1 MTELDETL
9 SGLFA
14 EAREALPADEFERKL
29 AIRLSQAR
37 RRRTM
42 KQVVLSAAVAGI
54 AIAAT
59 PYVVTAS
66 LAGASNLGLWACSLA
81 VAAWTLRRAGRTS

>member
-14 EAREALPADEFERKL
+14 DARRALPADEFEQKL
-29 AIRLSQAR
+29 AIRLSRAR
-37 RRRTM
+37 RGRTM
-42 KQVVLSAAVAGI
+42 RQAALMGAAAGLAIVL
-54 AIAAT
+54 T

-81 VAAWTLRRAGRTS
+81 VAAWTLRRAGRMS